1 MHDVAKLME
10 VRLHLVVLQ
19 ERRGI
24 RRRFAEVGHHC
35 SHRHLARAITQQT
48 AWLQAEAGGVAVLP
62 FTARNRKH
70 SAKLTL
76 WGPGYNWPFLTTF
89 ILPLHFTFKNH
100 LARLVWY
107 HSLQHNLICLNL

>member
-35 SHRHLARAITQQT
+35 SHRHLARAVTQQT

-76 WGPGYNWPFLTTF
+76 WGSRVQLAIFDYFLF
-89 ILPLHFTFKNH
+89 YLYISPLKT
-100 LARLVWY
+100 
-107 HSLQHNLICLNL
+107 I